1 MAAGGIPPITGKA
14 DNSGSITDRP
24 ILKPHSATLHSASK
38 SFLYPHIHYFGCF
51 PTALFLTSSQSEKE
65 YFQKRFKNVYVINNP
80 VMPGLP
86 HPYSGERK
94 KVIVNFCR
102 MTPQKNLSVL
112 LEAFQKFHNEYPEY
126 ILKIFG
132 NTQEKAEAEEKNKLV
147 GRISDL
153 KLADCAFILP
163 PVPDVHEKI
172 IDSAM
177 FVSSSDYE
185 GLSNTMLEAMAIGLP
200 CVCTD
205 CLGGGT
211 REVMVDHEN
220 GLIVPMKDPESMYRA
235 MKEYVENQEL
245 AEKCSM
251 NAARIR
257 DRLSV
262 EKITQ
267 QWLDVIEG

>member
-1 MAAGGIPPITGKA
+1 
-14 DNSGSITDRP
+14 
-24 ILKPHSATLHSASK
+24 
-38 SFLYPHIHYFGCF
+38 
-51 PTALFLTSSQSEKE
+51 
-65 YFQKRFKNVYVINNP
+65 
-80 VMPGLP
+80 MPGLP